1 MRRCSRPARHTPTML
16 KLLIAVD
23 GSEHANHAIPAIARL
38 AQETGPMEV
47 LLVNVTGNLPL
58 TVNAAMRVGHLQE
71 MAVRSHQ
78 WQVLDKAVH
87 LAHQNGLLDCTAEA
101 TSGIVAHAIVRVA
114 TQAGVDQIVMGTR
127 GLKVQHNHF
136 LGSVAHQVIQLAS
149 IPVLLVT

>member
-1 MRRCSRPARHTPTML
+1 ML

-23 GSEHANHAIPAIARL
+23 GSEHANHAIQAIARL

-58 TVNAAMRVGHLQE
+58 TVNSAMLVGHLQE
-71 MAVRSHQ
+71 NAVRSHQ

-87 LAHQNGLLDCTAEA
+87 LAHENGLLDCTTEA
-101 TSGIVAHAIVRVA
+101 TSGMVAHAIVRVA
-114 TQAGVDQIVMGTR
+114 TQAAVDQIVMGTR
-127 GLKVQHNHF
+127 GLKAQRNHF
-136 LGSVAHQVIQLAS
+136 LGSVAHQVLQLAS